1 MFSCLSSGDLD
12 LFYHATV
19 SKLEEMPDHTRAEFS
34 RMFEDF
40 GTWDTIEFHGGLT
53 LSGDVADGF
62 AVCCDSPTIVDRN
75 SISEVSF
82 SAVRGEWPTKL
93 LGPRVEAK
101 LLFRDGSSMLCHVDP
116 FQSLDFS
123 LQERERSQWAPRKFA
138 KSPLAIWVLRD
149 GGRKGTGFLARK

>member
-116 FQSLDFS
+116 FQSLDF
-123 LQERERSQWAPRKFA
+123 LAAGKERSQWALENLQNHLWPYG
-138 KSPLAIWVLRD
+138 S
-149 GGRKGTGFLARK
+149 